1 MTPGPVLFLGQDVPL
16 TRAVVHALRAELSD
30 LKVMFEDPVP
40 RKEFVQRRI
49 KRLGWWTV
57 IGQVLFAKLVSP
69 VLRRSARA
77 RIDEIIREFDLD
89 ESELDGEVIRV
100 SSVNSDEA
108 RAAIADVRPSVI
120 VVTGTRII
128 GKKTLAV
135 TDAPFINL
143 HAGITPLYRGVNGAY
158 WALAEGRPELAG
170 TTIHFIDEG
179 IDTGTIIEQ
188 VSFPLS
194 PEDSWVTYPYLH
206 IAHGLPALVKA
217 VQKARAGEL
226 TGSVERS
233 DLDSKLRYPP
243 TLWYYLWHR
252 LRRGVR

>member
-1 MTPGPVLFLGQDVPL
+1 MTTGPVLFMGQDAPL
-16 TRAVVHALRAELSD
+16 TRAVVHALRAELPD

-40 RKEFVQRRI
+40 RKEFIQRRI
-49 KRLGWWTV
+49 RRLGWMTV
-57 IGQVLFAKLVSP
+57 IGQVLFAKLATP
-69 VLRRSARA
+69 VLRRGARA
-77 RIDEIIREFDLD
+77 RIDEIRRAHGLD
-89 ESELDGEVIRV
+89 ESELAGEIIRV

-108 RAAIADVRPSVI
+108 RAAIAEIGPAAI

-128 GKKTLAV
+128 GKKTLAC

-158 WALAEGRPELAG
+158 WAVAEGRPDLAG

-188 VSFPLS
+188 VTFPLE
-194 PEDSWVTYPYLH
+194 PRDSWVTYPYLH
-206 IAHGLPALVKA
+206 IAHGIPALVAAAK
-217 VQKARAGEL
+217 KARAGRL
-226 TGSVERS
+226 SGTVERS

-243 TLWYYLWHR
+243 TLWGYLYRR
-252 LRRGVR
+252 LRAGIR